1 MNAPYDFARVCK
13 TLADDAVPRT
23 AEWHKRLAEGPQPV
37 LSKGRIMKDEDPK
50 RGATSP
56 LGGKV
61 W

>member
-1 MNAPYDFARVCK
+1 MADSYDFAKVCK
-13 TLADDAVPRT
+13 TLADDALPRV
-23 AEWHKRLAEGPQPV
+23 ADWHKRLAEGPQPV

>member
-1 MNAPYDFARVCK
+1 MPEPYDFAKVCK

-23 AEWHKRLAEGPQPV
+23 AEWMRKLAEGPQPV
-37 LSKGRIMKDEDPK
+37 LSKGRLMKDDDPK
-50 RGATSP
+50 RSCVSP

>member
-1 MNAPYDFARVCK
+1 MNKPYDFAAVCK
-13 TLADDAVPRT
+13 ALADDAVPVT
-23 AEWHKRLAEGPQPV
+23 AEWHRRLAEGPQPV
-37 LSKGRIMKDEDPK
+37 LSKGRLMEDSDPK